1 MKTYIK
7 YVIGRQVGYLKCNEF
22 KKGFVRMYFFFFL
35 NFYNKM
41 ISALVKV
48 I

>member
-1 MKTYIK
+1 MRTYVYIYIK

-22 KKGFVRMYFFFFL
+22 KKGFVRMFL
-35 NFYNKM
+35 FYNKN
-41 ISALVKV
+41 IFALGKV